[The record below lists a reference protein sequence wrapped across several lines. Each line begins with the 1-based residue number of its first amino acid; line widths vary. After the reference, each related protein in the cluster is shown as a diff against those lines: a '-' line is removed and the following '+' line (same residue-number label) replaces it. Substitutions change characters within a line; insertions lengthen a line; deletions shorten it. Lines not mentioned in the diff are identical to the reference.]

1 VSRFAAQLQAES
13 SWRPTASSGVADGL
27 AQFTPG
33 TATWISRAYPE
44 LGPPAPFS
52 PRWALRALVIY
63 DHHLFDR
70 ISGTA
75 TDCDRWGMVL
85 VAYNGG
91 LGWLERD
98 RRLAASK
105 GADPARWWGPGGTE
119 PFSQRAKWAFTENRA
134 YPKRILLQFEL
145 AYLEV
150 GWGGE
155 AVCNGKLFPQ
165 VLILGD
171 SHAAGAIGQTLQA
184 ELLAAGLRTA
194 RQAIVGS
201 GIARWTHEPLVA
213 GPETYP
219 LVLLGTNDF
228 ATPPGKLTASA
239 VLLMQ
244 RFGQKGIWLGP
255 PPMTRTDV
263 VAHRSMLDQAL
274 QEATTAAGW
283 VFVPLD
289 GPERPGADGVHFT
302 GPAARAIGK
311 RAAAGVPLVVGEH
324 R

>member
-33 TATWISRAYPE
+33 TAVWISRTYPE

-63 DHHLFDR
+63 DQHLFDR
-70 ISGTA
+70 ITGTA

-85 VAYNGG
+85 IAYNGG

-98 RRLAASK
+98 RLLAASK
-105 GADPARWWGPGGTE
+105 GADPARWWGETE
-119 PFSQRAKWAFTENRA
+119 RFSRRAKWAFTENRV
-134 YPKRILLQFEL
+134 YPKRILLQFEP
-145 AYLEV
+145 AYLDA
-150 GWGGE
+150 GWGGQ
-155 AVCNGKLFPQ
+155 AVCDGQEFPQ

-194 RQAIVGS
+194 RQAVVGS
-201 GIARWTHEPLVA
+201 AIRGWLGEQLAA
-213 GPETYP
+213 GPDTFP
-219 LVLLGTNDF
+219 VVLLGTNDF
-228 ATPPGKLTASA
+228 ARPPGKVTADA

-244 RFGQKGIWLGP
+244 RFGRKGVWLGL
-255 PPMTRTDV
+255 PPMTRADV
-263 VAHRSMLDQAL
+263 AGQLSVLDQTL
-274 QEATTAAGW
+274 RETTTRAGW

-289 GPERPGADGVHFT
+289 GPERPGPDGVHFV
-302 GPAARAIGK
+302 GPPARAIGK
-311 RAAAGVPLVVGEH
+311 RAARAVQVAAGEGK
-324 R
+324 